1 MKVGHMRCVVTST
14 AQVEAELRDALT
26 RIRRAWLAPLSQLGA
41 VRPGTGAAAGWGT
54 PVSLDVIDA
63 RVTVATTVC
72 GWARVLIE
80 DRGLEHARIRD
91 VDMPPMCDLLAR
103 HAQWLSGHEAADV
116 MCAELRDCAASLERL
131 APPLRQ
137 LSERRPGERVNA
149 DRRIALGECA
159 LVVVGTWVDERGR
172 GRWTVDLE
180 FRHLGPQCG
189 GRVVAQLD
197 EWSGADATCRS
208 CGTGADVSWWEA
220 HVQPERLVT
229 IRRLREILQV
239 TGVVM
244 TEKALRHLL
253 DRGRLEVAERDALG
267 RRLVDRVDALN
278 VLATRRDRAS

>member
-1 MKVGHMRCVVTST
+1 MTST
-14 AQVEAELRDALT
+14 AEVEAELRDALV

-41 VRPGTGAAAGWGT
+41 VRLRTGAAAGWGT
-54 PVSLDVIDA
+54 PVSLDLLDA
-63 RVTVATTVC
+63 RTAVAVAVY

-80 DRGLEHARIRD
+80 DRGLEHARARGID
-91 VDMPPMCDLLAR
+91 VPPMCDLLTR
-103 HAQWLSGHEAADV
+103 HAQWLSGHEAAEV
-116 MCAELRDCAASLERL
+116 MCAELLECAESLERL
-131 APPLRQ
+131 APPLRP
-137 LSERRPGERVNA
+137 LSERRPGERVSA
-149 DRRIALGECA
+149 DRRIALGECS

-244 TEKALRHLL
+244 TEKALRHML
-253 DRGRLEVAERDALG
+253 DRDVLEVAGRDALG

-278 VLATRRDRAS
+278 VLATRRARASRVARL